1 MIIDNWLKKN
11 FLPCKT
17 REREVNRLIL
27 VAGEKYSIVERRS
40 HLLAPSPLF
49 FLSPRHARPYLT
61 LIPQQ
66 PRRLIPY
73 HPLIPRVSN
82 PPKILTNGAS
92 SKGGYHCRSNQS
104 SRQSYHAHARI
115 DAFTR
120 AILLSFLSLF
130 LSCSL
135 LFFFISPL
143 GSSHPSLSTGI
154 VSL

>member
-1 MIIDNWLKKN
+1 MIIDNGLKKIS
-11 FLPCKT
+11 FHAKRE
-17 REREVNRLIL
+17 REREVDRLIL
-27 VAGEKYSIVERRS
+27 VAGKKYSIVERRS

-92 SKGGYHCRSNQS
+92 SKGGYHCRSDQS

-120 AILLSFLSLF
+120 AILLSFLSLSF
-130 LSCSL
+130 LLSS
-135 LFFFISPL
+135 FFFISPL

>member
-1 MIIDNWLKKN
+1 MQNE
-11 FLPCKT
+11 
-17 REREVNRLIL
+17 REREVDRLIL

-104 SRQSYHAHARI
+104 SRQSYHSHAR
-115 DAFTR
+115 TR
-120 AILLSFLSLF
+120 LHALFFFPFSLF

-135 LFFFISPL
+135 LFFL
-143 GSSHPSLSTGI
+143 SLRLARLILLCRRG
-154 VSL
+154 